1 MNGRIKVKLH
11 SQSGETI
18 AETLFALLISALAL
32 VMLAG
37 AIGTA
42 ARIVTQSEDKM
53 QEYYQEYNKLAS
65 PIDQGTSSKDSIIGF
80 KNGENTVML
89 VNEKDAEGNI
99 GIGVKYYINQVF
111 ASKPV
116 VAYAKSN

>member
-1 MNGRIKVKLH
+1 MNGHLKAKLH

-18 AETLFALLISALAL
+18 AETLIALLISALAL

-53 QEYYQEYNKLAS
+53 QAYYQEYNKLAS
-65 PIDQGTSSKDSIIGF
+65 PIDQSTTNVLTIGF
-80 KNGENTVML
+80 KNGANTVML
-89 VNEKDAEGNI
+89 VNEKDAVGNI
-99 GIGVKYYINQVF
+99 GIGVKYYNNQVF
-111 ASKPV
+111 VSKPV